1 SCNRETTGMPKEV
14 PTFADDERVLCYH
27 GPMLYEA
34 KVLKS
39 ANVDEEGRQ
48 GPHYFVHY
56 RRWKQTWDEWVP
68 EDRVLKWTETNLQKQ
83 TQLKEAHNR
92 KKPARSSTSTS
103 ITTEKSHDGE
113 SRGRKRARDSSLDK
127 AKEEELMNKVEV
139 KLDIPE
145 QLKGFL
151 VDDWE
156 NVTKTQQLISLPR
169 KPNVS
174 DILEDYLDHAMKASK
189 RALPLT
195 ENIRASDELLT
206 EVVRGIKLYF
216 NKTLEDSLLYRSE
229 RKQHADIM
237 AKHDSALP
245 SDIYGVE
252 HFLRL
257 FGNYIRHSL
266 LQMPRLIASSNVD
279 PDSALMLRDYLL
291 DVLSFI
297 QQEQNRLFTV

>member
-1 SCNRETTGMPKEV
+1 MPKEV
-14 PTFADDERVLCYH
+14 PTFGDDERVLCYH

-39 ANVDEEGRQ
+39 ASMDEEGRQ

-83 TQLKEAHNR
+83 AQLKEAHNR
-92 KKPARSSTSTS
+92 KKPVRSSTSTS
-103 ITTEKSHDGE
+103 IATDKAHDGE

-156 NVTKTQQLISLPR
+156 NVTKTQKLIPLPR

-174 DILEDYLDHAMKASK
+174 DILDDYLDHAMKASK
-189 RALPLT
+189 R
-195 ENIRASDELLT
+195 NGASDELLT
-206 EVVRGIKLYF
+206 EMVRGIKMYF

-229 RKQHADIM
+229 RKQYADIM
-237 AKHDSALP
+237 AKNDSALP

-257 FGNYIRHSL
+257 FV
-266 LQMPRLIASSNVD
+266 QMPSLIASSNVD
-279 PDSALMLRDYLL
+279 PDTALLLRDYLL